1 MRAPAEHP
9 GQRAGTAGTALGT
22 AAPAETRKTG
32 ARSNP
37 QQRPGGAET
46 RSASK
51 QPHAREPAGSLLP
64 TPRAQAS
71 PRGWSGC
78 RPGGTAGRRRRQK
91 PAGPAQG
98 HTAAPTPRP
107 PGRSSPGR
115 PQRGWGPQL
124 LIPQAASQLL
134 TWKGPGPALGEA
146 RASPRAQAGPD
157 PRGSP
162 TAAGAAGR
170 GVLGPRSRGAPG
182 SPHRRSRS
190 GLHPEGARTGARST
204 GLCAPAASTSRRGGS
219 SPLPTCGRP
228 SSSDA
233 HAPGP
238 RPRLPAGQ
246 PPARASS
253 PAAPPPR
260 PGGAPSGLPQSPGLA
275 PEGALGATAVRSRDR
290 FCSTKAWLAPSAGL
304 SRRQG
309 RGGSR
314 TTSPQGTGTEQ
325 IFRRRGG
332 PDV

>member
-233 HAPGP
+233 HAPASQRVSPPLGP
-238 RPRLPAGQ
+238 RAQQPHLRGLEGLLQGCPR
-246 PPARASS
+246 ARDWLQRA
-253 PAAPPPR
+253 PWEPPPCALGTVFAPQR
-260 PGGAPSGLPQSPGLA
+260 PGWRP
-275 PEGALGATAVRSRDR
+275 VR
-290 FCSTKAWLAPSAGL
+290 G
-304 SRRQG
+304 
-309 RGGSR
+309 
-314 TTSPQGTGTEQ
+314 
-325 IFRRRGG
+325 
-332 PDV
+332 